1 MINLSYKLGLK
12 QNIAIDPNVIE
23 DSLKWSKGLPSD
35 LFASMYHDM
44 AAGKRMELEGMS
56 GYVKRL
62 GKELGVSTPCH
73 SLLYGGLKFFKDGRL

>member
-1 MINLSYKLGLK
+1 
-12 QNIAIDPNVIE
+12 
-23 DSLKWSKGLPSD
+23 
-35 LFASMYHDM
+35 MYHDM
-44 AAGKRMELEGMS
+44 VAGKRMELEGMS

>member
-1 MINLSYKLGLK
+1 MEETRSLALK
-12 QNIAIDPNVIE
+12 QKIAIDPDVIKN
-23 DSLKWSKGLPSD
+23 SLNWSKSLPPD